1 MNNFSL
7 ILEHGA
13 SKGRLAAVIES
24 VRVGAVLEEERDKGG
39 VAVVGG

>member
-7 ILEHGA
+7 ILKHGP
-13 SKGRLAAVIES
+13 SKGRLTAIVES
-24 VRVGAVLEEERDKGG
+24 VRVSAVLEEERDKGG